1 EEGISEA
8 GSMASFTAAGT
19 AYATWGQPLVPF
31 FIFYSMFGFQRVGD
45 LIWAFGDMRG
55 RGFLCGATAGRTTLN
70 GEGLQ
75 HEDGHSLLLGST
87 VPNMY
92 AYDPA
97 FAYETAVIVKDGIRR
112 MYGEAP
118 EDRFYYLTLYN
129 ENQQMPT
136 RPEGVT
142 DEDITGGVYR
152 FLEAPEGPSRP
163 ATLLFS
169 GSANVAVLEARR
181 MLAEEFDVAAS
192 AWSVTSYKGL
202 REEALA
208 AERWNRLHPA
218 EPPRPSMV
226 GERLAPSAG
235 PIVAVSDFMK
245 AVPDQV
251 GRFLASRGFTPL
263 GTDGYGRSD
272 TRPALR
278 RYFEVDAAHIVVAT
292 LAALAEA
299 GDAKVQE
306 VAQAI
311 ERFGIDTEASNPLNA

>member
-1 EEGISEA
+1 
-8 GSMASFTAAGT
+8 MASFTAAGT

-75 HEDGHSLLLGST
+75 HEDGHSLILGST
-87 VPNMY
+87 VPNLC
-92 AYDPA
+92 AYDPS

-112 MYGEAP
+112 MYGEVP

-129 ENQQMPT
+129 ENHQMPA

-152 FLEAPEGPSRP
+152 FLEAPEGPSRS

-169 GSANVAVLEARR
+169 GSANRAVLEARTL
-181 MLAEEFDVAAS
+181 LAEEFDVAAS

-202 REEALA
+202 REDALA
-208 AERWNRLHPA
+208 AERWSRLHPG
-218 EPPRPSMV
+218 EPARTSLLAD
-226 GERLAPSAG
+226 RLGSSAG
-235 PIVAVSDFMK
+235 PIVAVTDFMK
-245 AVPDQV
+245 ALPDQV
-251 GRFLASRGFTPL
+251 GRFLASRGFVPL

-272 TRPALR
+272 TRTALR
-278 RYFEVDAAHIVVAT
+278 RHFEVDAAHIVVAT
-292 LAALAEA
+292 LAALVEA
-299 GDAKVQE
+299 GEAKAQE

-311 ERFGIDTEASNPLNA
+311 ETFGIDPDAVNPLHA